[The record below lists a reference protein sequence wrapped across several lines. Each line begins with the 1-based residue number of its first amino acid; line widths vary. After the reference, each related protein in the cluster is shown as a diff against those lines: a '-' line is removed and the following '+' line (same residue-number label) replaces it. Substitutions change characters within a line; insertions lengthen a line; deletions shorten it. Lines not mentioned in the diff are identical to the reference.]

1 MPLSR
6 WIADRAESGQARGS
20 LFAVLVSLAM
30 PAPGMAERI
39 SSVDLELVLCAD
51 VSSSMSEEELHL
63 QREGYVSA
71 LRDPVVLRS
80 IKSGRLGKIA
90 IAYVEWAGPNYQRVL
105 VPWTVLDTPDDAAGF
120 ARTLRVQPILRGHGT
135 SITGALLAAGK
146 LLEGRPIADR
156 MVIDVSGD
164 GPNNAGLPLQ
174 PVHDALIG
182 SGVTINGLAISLH
195 ATDTPDSFGPGYVEL
210 YYENCVIGGS
220 GAFILTVGN
229 TADFAKAIR
238 NKLVSEI
245 AGFSVSVQP
254 AAFQIHSR
262 RSFDCVSIGEGSNPR

>member
-1 MPLSR
+1 MVPAPR
-6 WIADRAESGQARGS
+6 IAERAEHERTRGT
-20 LFAVLVSLAM
+20 LFAILASLAM
-30 PAPGMAERI
+30 PVPAAAERT

-80 IKSGRLGKIA
+80 IKSGRHGRIA
-90 IAYVEWAGPNYQRVL
+90 LAYVEWAGPNYQRVL
-105 VPWTVLDTPDDAAGF
+105 VPWTVIDTPSDAA
-120 ARTLRVQPILRGHGT
+120 ALAEALRAQPIVRGRGT
-135 SITGALLAAGK
+135 SISGALLAADK
-146 LLEGRPIADR
+146 LLAGAPAGDR
-156 MVIDVSGD
+156 TVIDVSGD

-174 PVHDALIG
+174 PVHDAFIDA
-182 SGVTINGLAISLH
+182 GVTINGLAISLH
-195 ATDTPDSFGPGYVEL
+195 AADTFDSFGPGYVEL

-220 GAFILTVGN
+220 GAFIATVEN

-238 NKLVSEI
+238 NKLVNEI

-262 RSFDCVSIGEGSNPR
+262 RSVDCVSIGEAPGR

>member
-1 MPLSR
+1 MPLTPC
-6 WIADRAESGQARGS
+6 IADRAEPGRAKGT
-20 LFAVLVSLAM
+20 LFAALLSLAM
-30 PAPGMAERI
+30 PATSTAERI

-80 IKSGRLGKIA
+80 IKSGRHGKIA
-90 IAYVEWAGPNYQRVL
+90 IAYLEWAGPNYQRVL

-120 ARTLRVQPILRGHGT
+120 AGALRVQPIVRGHGT

-146 LLEGRPIADR
+146 LLAGSPIADR

-174 PVHDALIG
+174 PVRDALID
-182 SGVTINGLAISLH
+182 SGITINGLAISLH
-195 ATDTPDSFGPGYVEL
+195 SADILDSFGPGYVVL

-220 GAFILTVGN
+220 GAFIATVEN

-238 NKLVSEI
+238 NKLVNEI
-245 AGFSVSVQP
+245 AGSSFSVQP

-262 RSFDCVSIGEGSNPR
+262 RSVDCVSIGEAPGR